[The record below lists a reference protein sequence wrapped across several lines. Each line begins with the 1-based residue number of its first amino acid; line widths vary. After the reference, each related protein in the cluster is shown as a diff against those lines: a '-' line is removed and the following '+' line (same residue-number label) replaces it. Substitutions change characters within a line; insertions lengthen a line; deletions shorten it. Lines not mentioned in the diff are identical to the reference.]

1 MDIKIRKNN
10 TRKNKKWFNICDI
23 YNLYVEQTGSDT
35 EWSVFKAVLTEFNRT
50 VRDILLEQ
58 SGAFKMPHGLGL
70 LCIGKYKPKHYN
82 SKGLSIDFKTTR
94 ELGKIVYHLNEHS
107 NGYKYRLFWSKPHPN
122 PFPMYKYEAKLIRA
136 NKRHLAQLIFNNQDY
151 IDVDDIQVYKM

>member
-1 MDIKIRKNN
+1 MVLKTK
-10 TRKNKKWFNICDI
+10 KNKKNHTLPDI
-23 YNLYVEQTGSDT
+23 YNAYCEQYGIEV
-35 EWSVFKAVLTEFNRT
+35 EWSDFKAVLTEFNRT
-50 VRDILLEQ
+50 VRDLLLEG
-58 SGAFKMPHGLGL
+58 SGAFKMPHKMGL

-94 ELGKIVYHLNEHS
+94 ELGKVIYHLNEHS

-122 PFPMYKYEAKLIRA
+122 PFPMYKYEAKMVRA

-151 IDVDDIQVYKM
+151 IDIDDIQVYKM